1 MNKKIKINL
10 NDFAKIKKF
19 INVTR
24 SFVSDIDVIRGKV
37 ILDGKSL
44 LGLMALDLSEDIYVR
59 IISDDVTE
67 IRKFDA
73 EMEEFR

>member
-1 MNKKIKINL
+1 MNKEIKINL
-10 NDFAKIKKF
+10 NDFAEIKKF
-19 INVTR
+19 INITR
-24 SFVSDIDVIRGKV
+24 NFVSDIDVIRGKV

-59 IISDDVTE
+59 IISDDVAE

-73 EMEEFR
+73 EMEAFR

>member
-1 MNKKIKINL
+1 MNKEIKINL
-10 NDFAKIKKF
+10 NDFSEIKKF
-19 INVTR
+19 ISVTR
-24 SFVSDIDVIRGKV
+24 SFISDIDVIRGKV

-59 IISDDVTE
+59 IISDDVAE

-73 EMEEFR
+73 EMEAFR

>member
-1 MNKKIKINL
+1 MNKEIKINL
-10 NDFAKIKKF
+10 NDFAEIKKF
-19 INVTR
+19 INITR

-37 ILDGKSL
+37 TLDGKSL

-73 EMEEFR
+73 EMEAFR

>member
-1 MNKKIKINL
+1 MNKEIKINL
-10 NDFAKIKKF
+10 NDFSEIKKF
-19 INVTR
+19 ISVTR

-59 IISDDVTE
+59 IISDDVAE

-73 EMEEFR
+73 EMEAFR